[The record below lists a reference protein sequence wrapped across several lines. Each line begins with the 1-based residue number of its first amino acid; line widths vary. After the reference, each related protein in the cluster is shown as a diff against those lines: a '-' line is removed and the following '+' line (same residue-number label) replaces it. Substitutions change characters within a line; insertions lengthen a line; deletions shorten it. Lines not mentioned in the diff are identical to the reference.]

1 MLLPTHA
8 KDNIITS
15 EFNKCWGYY
24 DVSAGRVRLTYQDMM
39 RDSSQPF
46 NFGGAQLPQTETTV
60 CHGGK
65 VITDDATMY
74 TRNATKF
81 LTDFIFRPGADRY
94 PDIIF
99 SNPMFLWKLPGSIA
113 DFEEDVASRV
123 RSVLPSSAFWGGGGN
138 FRMPVH
144 TERAVS
150 SLQPASHEESSVGL
164 MGRFSARPP

>member
-65 VITDDATMY
+65 VITDDSTMY

-81 LTDFIFRPGADRY
+81 LTEFIFRPGAERY

-99 SNPMFLWKLPGSIA
+99 SNPMFLWRHPSSIA

-123 RSVLPSSAFWGGGGN
+123 RSVLERGFLARFHHALFWGRQLPQPCPHGALS
-138 FRMPVH
+138 F
-144 TERAVS
+144 VS
-150 SLQPASHEESSVGL
+150 PT
-164 MGRFSARPP
+164 RFA